1 VTRRPPIRGTRRP
14 PARGI
19 RPQSRPGVPDQ
30 KVANRV
36 AVTSAPVL
44 ARLVGL
50 PKYLPALG
58 VLVVLFAG
66 LIAGGVIGLLLLLA
80 LAGALGWFL
89 AAFWPMTPT
98 SGRVLRLSVVVALVV
113 IGIVNVGH

>member
-1 VTRRPPIRGTRRP
+1 MTRRPANRGGRP

-19 RPQSRPGVPDQ
+19 RPQSRQGVPDE

-36 AVTSAPVL
+36 AVATAPVL
-44 ARLVGL
+44 AKLVGL
-50 PKYLPALG
+50 PKYVPALAA
-58 VLVVLFAG
+58 LLVLFAG
-66 LIAGGVIGLLLLLA
+66 LLTGGVIGLLLLLA

-98 SGRVLRLSVVVALVV
+98 SGRVLRLGVVVALVV
-113 IGIVNVGH
+113 IGIANVGR